1 MLWFSVKKNILIIG
15 NTSNFSIALQEFF
28 FQSNFDIDFI
38 YTEEIRIWSS
48 DKNWSQI
55 QHRLESKIAEK
66 SFEFTIYATG
76 LTNVDVD
83 QDQLRFLNVD
93 LPLFLNKVFTA
104 VDLMT
109 VYAGA
114 VMENFPEYCNGS
126 KYLAS
131 KLELSRNLESSGGN
145 WINLRFNQWYGT
157 KSLRSHLFLGAAI
170 ESLKNRTP
178 FCMGSGLQLR
188 EFHHIQDDLPVF
200 SILDRTFLRAN
211 VNMCHGETLRLK
223 DLAVALFTYFDCE
236 NLLRLNCRKDP
247 PNDNYSSIFPRNPIL
262 DRWRFRS
269 TVAGVIEYAKE
280 FL

>member
-15 NTSNFSIALQEFF
+15 NTSNFSRALQEFF

-66 SFEFTIYATG
+66 SFEFIINATG
-76 LTNVDVD
+76 LTNVAVD
-83 QDQLRFLNVD
+83 QDHLRFLNVD

-104 VDLMT
+104 ADLLT

-114 VMENFPEYCNGS
+114 VMENFPEYCKSS

-131 KLELSRNLESSGGN
+131 KLELSRKLESSGGN

-200 SILDRTFLRAN
+200 SILDRTFLRTN

-223 DLAVALFTYFDCE
+223 DLAVALFAYFDCE
-236 NLLRLNCRKDP
+236 NLLRVNCRNDS
-247 PNDNYSSIFPRNPIL
+247 PNDNYSSIFSRNPIL
-262 DRWRFRS
+262 DKWYFRS